1 MKKLIPFLFVL
12 LWSTGFIGTKY
23 GLMYS
28 SSGDFLTLR
37 TVANLII
44 FAILVLMVKR
54 NKLNGRQI
62 FHAMVTGLLIHG
74 AYLGGVYSAIELELP
89 AGLTAIIVGVQ
100 PLLTALIAVFVL
112 NEKMNRVQWG
122 ALLLGLVGLIM
133 VVSGGLQFQNISY
146 QAILFAVFALFG
158 ITTGTIYQKRFCQ
171 NQPLLPSVFW
181 QYLACL
187 FVFVGISYWQQP
199 SAIEWNI
206 EFVLSLTWLVLA
218 LSVAA
223 ILLLLYM
230 IKQGDAAK
238 VSTYF
243 YLVPPMTAIEA
254 WYLFGES
261 LSLTMLFGMSL
272 CAVSVFIVVKNKSK
286 MTNKARPKVINNE
299 SLDVETVQQ

>member
-1 MKKLIPFLFVL
+1 MKKFIPFLFVL

-37 TVANLII
+37 TLANLII
-44 FAILVLMVKR
+44 FALLVLMIKR
-54 NKLNGRQI
+54 NKLSGRQI

-74 AYLGGVYSAIELELP
+74 VYLGGVYSAIELELP

-112 NEKMNRVQWG
+112 NERMTPIQWG
-122 ALLLGLVGLIM
+122 ALLLGLAGLFM
-133 VVSGGLQFQNISY
+133 VVSGGLHVQNISY
-146 QAILFAVFALFG
+146 QAIFFAIFALFG
-158 ITTGTIYQKRFCQ
+158 ITIGTIYQKRFCQ

-181 QYLACL
+181 QYFACL
-187 FVFVGISYWQQP
+187 FVFITLSYWQQP
-199 SAIEWNI
+199 SNIEWHI
-206 EFVLSLTWLVLA
+206 EFLLSLTWLVFA

-254 WYLFGES
+254 WYLFDES
-261 LSLTMLFGMSL
+261 LSLIMLVGMFL
-272 CAVSVFIVVKNKSK
+272 CAISVFIVVKHKNKVQ
-286 MTNKARPKVINNE
+286 AVKV
-299 SLDVETVQQ
+299 

>member
-1 MKKLIPFLFVL
+1 LIKKFIPLLFVL

-37 TVANLII
+37 TIANLII
-44 FAILVLMVKR
+44 FAALVAMIKR
-54 NKLNGRQI
+54 NSLSRRQI

-74 AYLGGVYSAIELELP
+74 VYLGGVYSAIELELP
-89 AGLTAIIVGVQ
+89 AGLAAIIVGVQ
-100 PLLTALIAVFVL
+100 PLLTALIAAFIL
-112 NEKMNRVQWG
+112 NERMTPVQWG
-122 ALLLGLVGLIM
+122 ALFLGLIGLVM
-133 VVSGGLQFQNISY
+133 VVSGSLQFQNISY
-146 QAILFAVFALFG
+146 QAISLAVFALFG
-158 ITTGTIYQKRFCQ
+158 ITIGTIYQKRFCQ

-181 QYLACL
+181 QYFACL
-187 FVFVGISYWQQP
+187 FIFIGISYWQQP
-199 SAIEWNI
+199 SAIEWHI
-206 EFVLSLTWLVLA
+206 EFILSLAWLVLA

-254 WYLFGES
+254 WYLFDES
-261 LSLTMLFGMSL
+261 LSIIMLFGMSL
-272 CAVSVFIVVKNKSK
+272 CAISVFIVVKNKNTVMNK
-286 MTNKARPKVINNE
+286 MTNNE
-299 SLDVETVQQ
+299 NLRIETGQ